1 MFLFTHNYATRHNSN
16 ITSDQ
21 IFFLFNNNIAS
32 EYDRIVREVFL
43 ESSSKISIINRR
55 WIGNAI
61 CGPIEV
67 VRMSI
72 HRSLPFN
79 LSQQSAKKRY
89 HINRVI
95 DPQPAAK
102 NDPNIYCFNTCW
114 SFTVVR
120 WYIEWSRTK
129 SKESVCSRS
138 RQLASLV
145 CLCVC
150 KWMLFL
156 FYLNGIH
163 SVLESV
169 KQRFSISG
177 VLTLR

>member
-1 MFLFTHNYATRHNSN
+1 MFLFTYNHATRHNSN

-21 IFFLFNNNIAS
+21 NFFYSITILLANMTAS
-32 EYDRIVREVFL
+32 FSREVFS

-61 CGPIEV
+61 CGSIEV

-79 LSQQSAKKRY
+79 LSQQSTKRRY

-102 NDPNIYCFNTCW
+102 SDPNIYCFNTCW

-129 SKESVCSRS
+129 SKELVCSRS
-138 RQLASLV
+138 RQLR
-145 CLCVC
+145 LCVC
-150 KWMLFL
+150 
-156 FYLNGIH
+156 
-163 SVLESV
+163 V
-169 KQRFSISG
+169 
-177 VLTLR
+177 